1 MSGVPLRSG
10 ILTGSANVPATWSAK
25 GSCFVSG
32 SLLATTERT
41 KRLFARNC
49 QEETR
54 VISDCDVWTATKTHR
69 CHLNKAASKTH
80 PSHLNNSQQSEITN
94 LVGIIP
100 LTQAAH
106 NPDQG
111 QCAPAALSSKSI
123 ERALLRPPNAHPSRQ
138 VCKQVNSSAFTPF
151 DTVLTGK

>member
-1 MSGVPLRSG
+1 MFCLG
-10 ILTGSANVPATWSAK
+10 ITVGYNRANKSAVCK
-25 GSCFVSG
+25 
-32 SLLATTERT
+32 
-41 KRLFARNC
+41 KC

-54 VISDCDVWTATKTHR
+54 VISDCDVWAATKTHR
-69 CHLNKAASKTH
+69 SQLSKASSKTH
-80 PSHLNNSQQSEITN
+80 PSPLNNSQQSKITN

-123 ERALLRPPNAHPSRQ
+123 ERALLRPPNAHPS
-138 VCKQVNSSAFTPF
+138 
-151 DTVLTGK
+151 